1 MAGLHGKDGD
11 VEAKCSRTGV
21 SHQHA
26 ARRGVEIQVREK
38 RCHEQVIGYGE
49 ASEDIVE
56 NHTEREDNHTG
67 KARAESVDTVGT
79 VCNVD
84 RNPDQDDAEDYVDHF
99 RNRKGHASEVDRG
112 GIVIHKGDD
121 GHNGDDE
128 VNRAF
133 FVIAPRGFGCIVE
146 VAAQHDAD
154 EQDRV
159 DHILGAKRQEQYASD
174 QETDDDHEA
183 DAAQFSAGE
192 AAVYGKFSAVI
203 ARQKGKWML

>member
-1 MAGLHGKDGD
+1 MAELHGKDGD

-26 ARRGVEIQVREK
+26 TRRGVEIQVREK

-49 ASEDIVE
+49 ASKDIVE
-56 NHTEREDNHTG
+56 NHTEREDDHAG

-99 RNRKGHASEVDRG
+99 RNGKGHASEVDRG

-133 FVIAPRGFGCIVE
+133 FVIAPRGFGCIIE

-159 DHILGAKRQEQYASD
+159 DHILGTKRQEQYASD

>member
-1 MAGLHGKDGD
+1 MATVKLPRTSWKIILN
-11 VEAKCSRTGV
+11 AKITTQERLAQSPSTP
-21 SHQHA
+21 S
-26 ARRGVEIQVREK
+26 
-38 RCHEQVIGYGE
+38 EQFV
-49 ASEDIVE
+49 
-56 NHTEREDNHTG
+56 
-67 KARAESVDTVGT
+67 
-79 VCNVD
+79 NVD

-99 RNRKGHASEVDRG
+99 RNGKGHASEVDRG

-133 FVIAPRGFGCIVE
+133 FVIAPRGFGCIIE

-159 DHILGAKRQEQYASD
+159 DHILGAKRQEQYASI
-174 QETDDDHEA
+174 QETDDDHKA

-203 ARQKGKWML
+203 ARQKRKMDALTPERSAER

>member
-1 MAGLHGKDGD
+1 M
-11 VEAKCSRTGV
+11 
-21 SHQHA
+21 
-26 ARRGVEIQVREK
+26 
-38 RCHEQVIGYGE
+38 
-49 ASEDIVE
+49 E
-56 NHTEREDNHTG
+56 NHAECEDDHAG

-99 RNRKGHASEVDRG
+99 RNGKGHASEADRG

-133 FVIAPRGFGCIVE
+133 FVIAPRGFGCIIE